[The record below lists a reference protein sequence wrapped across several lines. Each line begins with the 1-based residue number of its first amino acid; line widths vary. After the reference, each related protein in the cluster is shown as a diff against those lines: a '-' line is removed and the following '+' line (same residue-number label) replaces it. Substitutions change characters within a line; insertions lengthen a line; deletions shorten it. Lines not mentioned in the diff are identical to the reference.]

1 MKLLFIKDSMSYFN
15 VLIMGRFR
23 RLRDWLNEQIELDL
37 YL

>member
-15 VLIMGRFR
+15 VLIMSRFR

-37 YL
+37 HL